1 MSVFFEFIKWIFFFL
16 TIVVGLFFLRGTI
29 LIAPE
34 YYMIVK
40 QLLMPGYLVFCG
52 MMFGYIIARLRLGY
66 EEEHPQKT
74 KIYVRSFIIGIS
86 FGVLLAVFYI
96 FI

>member
-1 MSVFFEFIKWIFFFL
+1 MV
-16 TIVVGLFFLRGTI
+16 
-29 LIAPE
+29 
-34 YYMIVK
+34 VK
-40 QLLMPGYLVFCG
+40 QLLMPGYLIFCG

>member
-1 MSVFFEFIKWIFFFL
+1 MGVFFEFIKWIFFFL
-16 TIVVGLFFLRGTI
+16 TIVVGLFFLRGDI
-29 LIAPE
+29 LISAQ
-34 YYMIVK
+34 YYDIVK
-40 QLLMPGYLVFCG
+40 QLLMPGYLIFCG

-86 FGVLLAVFYI
+86 IGVLLAVFYI

>member
-1 MSVFFEFIKWIFFFL
+1 
-16 TIVVGLFFLRGTI
+16 
-29 LIAPE
+29 
-34 YYMIVK
+34 
-40 QLLMPGYLVFCG
+40 

-86 FGVLLAVFYI
+86 VGVLLAVFYI

>member
-1 MSVFFEFIKWIFFFL
+1 MSIFFEFIKGIFFFL
-16 TIVVGLFFLRGTI
+16 TIVVGLFFLRGSV

-34 YYMIVK
+34 YYAIVK
-40 QLLMPGYLVFCG
+40 QLLMPWYLIFCG

-66 EEEHPQKT
+66 EEDHPQRT

-86 FGVLLAVFYI
+86 TGIVLAALYI